1 MVEKQRKE
9 SAQSAAPAPI
19 QYFCERQGAVRLGK
33 VCTLENPCES
43 SMKNSFGKPCEGK
56 LHARFD
62 VGGTDSLFKIIIFM
76 DIKYCVGYQA
86 LLYCFM
92 LKKYQRE

>member
-9 SAQSAAPAPI
+9 SAQVVTPTTI
-19 QYFCERQGAVRLGK
+19 QQLCFIQRAVRPGK

-43 SMKNSFGKPCEGK
+43 SMKNSIGKPCEGK

-76 DIKYCVGYQA
+76 DIKYCVGCQT
-86 LLYCFM
+86 LLY
-92 LKKYQRE
+92 